1 MTDHLRA
8 HETAAA
14 MLDGPSGP
22 LRGIRIL
29 DVTHAAAG
37 PFGAMMLA
45 DLGADVIKVE
55 PPGGELVRFGAPKPL
70 DETEHR
76 YSGRYANRNRNK
88 RSIVLDLGDDGDRAT
103 FLQLVETADGLIEN
117 MRAGV
122 LDRLGVGWE
131 VCHERNP
138 RLVYAAVRG
147 FGDPRTGASPYG
159 EWPAFD
165 AVAQAMGG
173 FVAMTGPDPD
183 HPLRTGPA
191 IGDLVPGLMAA
202 FGLTAAL
209 LHAQRSG
216 EGQFVDVAMVDGLM
230 SMCEPAQMLWTYKG
244 ADCPPAGNG
253 VDGISPFDIYP
264 SADGHCAIVAATEG
278 HWRLLCEAIGRP
290 DLVED
295 PRTRNLRARV
305 RNKPFVDEV
314 LGGWLAE
321 RTNTEIVEVLGGKV
335 SVGPVRRARD
345 WVDDP
350 HVAARE
356 MLVRVDH
363 PHHRPTV
370 QLGCP
375 IKFTATPSGIYRR
388 PPFLDEHGD
397 EIRAELGDEPPSER
411 GRDPSGA

>member
-1 MTDHLRA
+1 MSDHLRA
-8 HETAAA
+8 HETAAP

-22 LRGIRIL
+22 LHGIRIL

-88 RSIVLDLGDDGDRAT
+88 RSIVLDLADDADRET

-131 VCHERNP
+131 VCHARNP

-173 FVAMTGPDPD
+173 FVAMTGPDAD

-191 IGDLVPGLMAA
+191 VGDLVPGLMAA
-202 FGLTAAL
+202 FGLVAAAL
-209 LHAQRSG
+209 ARAAQRSG
-216 EGQFVDVAMVDGLM
+216 PVRGRGHGRRPDVDVRAGPDVVDLQGRRLHH
-230 SMCEPAQMLWTYKG
+230 
-244 ADCPPAGNG
+244 PPATG
-253 VDGISPFDIYP
+253 STASAP
-264 SADGHCAIVAATEG
+264 STST
-278 HWRLLCEAIGRP
+278 P
-290 DLVED
+290 
-295 PRTRNLRARV
+295 
-305 RNKPFVDEV
+305 
-314 LGGWLAE
+314 
-321 RTNTEIVEVLGGKV
+321 
-335 SVGPVRRARD
+335 
-345 WVDDP
+345 
-350 HVAARE
+350 
-356 MLVRVDH
+356 
-363 PHHRPTV
+363 RPT
-370 QLGCP
+370 G
-375 IKFTATPSGIYRR
+375 TARSSPPPRATGSCCARR
-388 PPFLDEHGD
+388 SAAPT
-397 EIRAELGDEPPSER
+397 
-411 GRDPSGA
+411 

>member
-8 HETAAA
+8 HETAAP
-14 MLDGPSGP
+14 MLEGPGGP

-37 PFGAMMLA
+37 PYGAMMLA

-88 RSIVLDLGDDGDRAT
+88 RSIVLDLGDDADRDT

-131 VCHERNP
+131 VCHARNS
-138 RLVYAAVRG
+138 RLVYAAIRG

-159 EWPAFD
+159 DWPAFD

-173 FVAMTGPDPD
+173 FVAMTGPDAD

-191 IGDLVPGLMAA
+191 VGDLVPGLMAA
-202 FGLTAAL
+202 FGLVSAL

-244 ADCPPAGNG
+244 ADSPPAGNG

-278 HWRLLCEAIGRP
+278 HWKLLCEAIGRP

-295 PRTRNLRARV
+295 ARTRTLRARV

-314 LGGWLAE
+314 LGDWLAA
-321 RTNTEIVEVLGGKV
+321 RTNAEIVEVLGGKV
-335 SVGPVRRARD
+335 SVGPVRKARD
-345 WVDDP
+345 WVGDP
-350 HVAARE
+350 HVAARQ

-397 EIRAELGDEPPSER
+397 ELRAELRGEAPPS
-411 GRDPSGA
+411 A